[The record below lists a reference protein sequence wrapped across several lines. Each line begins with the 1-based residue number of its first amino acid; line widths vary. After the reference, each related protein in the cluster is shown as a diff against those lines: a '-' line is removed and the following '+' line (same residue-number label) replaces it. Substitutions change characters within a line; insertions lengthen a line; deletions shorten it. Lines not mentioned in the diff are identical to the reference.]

1 MSEQIAALSRQL
13 YEQHRALQE
22 PMKPDGGTVRVE
34 TMEGTDEYIVTRRSS
49 RRVGGN
55 GGMMAPVLIPGGYT
69 ADVTVKAGELTKELA
84 QVLGLSDAE
93 AEVPSIGLPEDEPK
107 PAKELKYGR
116 KLEP

>member
-22 PMKPDGGTVRVE
+22 PLKADGGTVRVE
-34 TMEGTDEYIVTRRSS
+34 TAEGTDEFIITRRNS
-49 RRVGGN
+49 RRLGGN
-55 GGMMAPVLIPGGYT
+55 GMMAPVLIPGGYT
-69 ADVTVKAGELTKELA
+69 ADVIVKAGEITKELA
-84 QVLGLSDAE
+84 QVLGLSEAE